1 MLAVRKLSHG
11 PEPAIIRLKEGAL
24 SGCPELREV
33 IFEGGEKVILH
44 AGVFEDTPGIERI
57 AMPDGFKRIY
67 AGALDGITF
76 LDEDGNPLAV
86 KARNLAGH
94 VFVGEGGELVLSA

>member
-1 MLAVRKLSHG
+1 MSLDI
-11 PEPAIIRLKEGAL
+11 PDAIVRLKEGAL

-33 IFEGGEKVILH
+33 SFEGGEKVILH
-44 AGVFEDTPGIERI
+44 AGVFEGDTNIERI

-76 LDEDGNPLAV
+76 LDGDGNPLAV

-94 VFVGEGGELVLSA
+94 VFAGEGGQLILSE